1 MSNTNIQI
9 QQKDANGY
17 TPLYIENDA
26 ANIGGMNVNSRYN
39 DTNALTTLQGIA
51 NKTIAPDGAYWY
63 NMTSEIGEFAEAR
76 LCCHGDFVALYLT
89 DPNVSTTHTFAY
101 SFNRG
106 ESWRTRTPSTT
117 YDASAILCHPTSMGY
132 RVEVISD
139 PSKVGLAE
147 YINFS
152 HNLFNYN
159 PRYNFLTNEY
169 LNYIGLQNVSAN
181 ITPYGF
187 LFGME
192 KTGTIDYEMLSYL
205 YTEDQI
211 NNIASASWLGD
222 FESSEYALTIDSDYD
237 NHYTI
242 YDNKNGGLITFYT
255 KQNGSATNCKLVFS
269 PMYKFGEEDKIF
281 TQNVVG
287 NFIGCGNAL
296 NTAFFLSNNQIYY
309 YDYGN
314 NIMLSIPLPNPTS
327 TWKYIFGN
335 RYRLYLVSTEGDIA
349 YLNGDINSYWRIADQ
364 STSLDPSAPLL
375 TLKEL
380 TNSSITSFEAVTD
393 DENTYIYA
401 VVNGNKILRSTVCNY
416 Q

>member
-17 TPLYIENDA
+17 VPLYIENDA

-39 DTNALTTLQGIA
+39 DENALTTLQGIA
-51 NKTIAPDGAYWY
+51 NKTIAPDGAYWS
-63 NMTSEIGEFAEAR
+63 NMTGDFGEFAEAK

-89 DPNVSTTHTFAY
+89 DPNVSTAHTFKY

-106 ESWRTRTPSTT
+106 KSWRTRSPSTT
-117 YDASAILCHPTSMGY
+117 YDASAILCHPTCMGY

-139 PSKVGLAE
+139 PSKVGVAE
-147 YINFS
+147 YVNFS

-159 PRYNFLTNEY
+159 TGYKFLADEY

-181 ITPYGF
+181 VTPYGF

-192 KTGTIDYEMLSYL
+192 KSATIDYEMLSYL

-211 NNIASASWLGD
+211 NNIASATWTGD

-255 KQNGSATNCKLVFS
+255 KQNESTFNYKLVFS
-269 PMYKFGEEDKIF
+269 PMYKFGQEDKILARDDRG
-281 TQNVVG
+281 G

-296 NTAFFLSNNQIYY
+296 NTAFFLSNYLVYY
-309 YDYGN
+309 YNYRYN
-314 NIMLSIPLPNPTS
+314 TMQTIYLPNLAS

-335 RYRLYLVSTEGDIA
+335 KYRLYLVSTKGDIA
-349 YLNGDINSYWRIADQ
+349 YLNDINGSWHIADQ
-364 STSLDPSAPLL
+364 STSLDPSTGLL

-401 VVNGNKILRSTVCNY
+401 VVNGNKILHSTVFNY